1 MKTQRA
7 LDRWSSRVSRLA
19 TAVLLL
25 GMLLTLSSCTSW
37 RKQVAYKRLNRRV
50 LEDRYMRVIQLENQ
64 VDAKTLQSV
73 TQKTSR
79 DARGRVELSG
89 APFWTAPQF
98 EWVRSMDKAIMT
110 AGERRRFRLKL
121 IKKYGVGYVVFK
133 PDPADTQF
141 PQVGES
147 DDEGFTMAELHRA
160 FGAKLPPFSS
170 LLQLSLQQRQGA
182 GSAPR

>member
-1 MKTQRA
+1 MHTQRA
-7 LDRWSSRVSRLA
+7 LDRWSSRIARLA
-19 TAVLLL
+19 TAVLLP
-25 GMLLTLSSCTSW
+25 GMLLMLSSCTSW
-37 RKQVAYKRLNRRV
+37 RKQAEYKKLNRRV

-79 DARGRVELSG
+79 NERGRIELSG
-89 APFWTAPQF
+89 TPFWTTPQF
-98 EWVRSMDKAIMT
+98 EWIRSMDTAVMS

-133 PDPADTQF
+133 PGPADTRF

-147 DDEGFTMAELHRA
+147 DDGGFTMAELHRA
-160 FGAKLPPFSS
+160 FGPKLPPFSS
-170 LLQLSLQQRQGA
+170 LLQLSLQQSQGA
-182 GSAPR
+182 VSAQR

>member
-1 MKTQRA
+1 MNTQRA
-7 LDRWSSRVSRLA
+7 LDRCSSRIARPF

-37 RKQVAYKRLNRRV
+37 RKQADYKKLNRRV

-73 TQKTSR
+73 TPKTSR
-79 DARGRVELSG
+79 NSRGRTELSG
-89 APFWTAPQF
+89 TPFWTAPQF
-98 EWVRSMDKAIMT
+98 EWIRSIDTAVMS
-110 AGERRRFRLKL
+110 AGERRRFKLKL

-141 PQVGES
+141 PLVGES

-160 FGAKLPPFSS
+160 FGPKLPPFSS
-170 LLQLSLQQRQGA
+170 LLQLSLR
-182 GSAPR
+182 RN